1 MFSYI
6 KIVSCLFTLI
16 IQLSA
21 VCLLF
26 LAMRLFVAI
35 FNHCAIYCQHQSCL
49 PKLKFNNFGYF
60 WYFRFLLKKALHDL
74 DASVFAFLDLRLCLR
89 VDFTLKLAF
98 DMKRSLVVR
107 LTYKPFSLWI
117 WMKVVSNLPFL
128 VYHPQCLKFFK
139 NVSYYNIGSI
149 NVNK

>member
-1 MFSYI
+1 MFT
-6 KIVSCLFTLI
+6 FM

-21 VCLLF
+21 VCLRF
-26 LAMRLFVAI
+26 HNDTFWAI
-35 FNHCAIYCQHQSCL
+35 FNHCQIAVNIRAVCQNWNSIILAI
-49 PKLKFNNFGYF
+49 FGSF
-60 WYFRFLLKKALHDL
+60 WKRVLHDL

-98 DMKRSLVVR
+98 DMKRSLVAR

-117 WMKVVSNLPFL
+117 WMKVVLNLPFL
-128 VYHPQCLKFFK
+128 VYHTQCLKLSK
-139 NVSYYNIGSI
+139 KMVSFYNNGSI